1 VAITSR
7 SLTLIATEKLVDG
20 DFLARLTANSM
31 ESVMGA
37 VDEVVT
43 ENAALFGGTSDTVRT
58 IATYPSHL
66 IVVNEDGEFYRAKW
80 SRTDNGGVVLS
91 EIEEID
97 VPVYDARS
105 LGPQVRQESVAAAK
119 ALLNGDMDTA
129 DEKLRGLYRLV
140 KSGVRLTAEGVEDLY
155 HQQMAEDSDW
165 VLALRERAE
174 EIRTFLGTD
183 AIRIESMKPRFESL
197 LDGSVT
203 EQQAEPQRTVV
214 ADALGRLSS
223 DLVTMRTRIALAK
236 QVTEGHKLRGDEKAE
251 SGPTAADF
259 VDFVSSFSEDL
270 DAMIGVLGDA
280 QVVAEDGCIKCL
292 ARLHDGLSARMYE
305 WGLATA
311 FCEKLARRFALA

>member
-1 VAITSR
+1 M
-7 SLTLIATEKLVDG
+7 ATEKLVDG
-20 DFLARLTANSM
+20 EFLARLTADSM

-37 VDEVVT
+37 VDEAVL
-43 ENAALFGGTSDTVRT
+43 ENAALFGGTPDTVRT
-58 IATYPSHL
+58 IATYSDHL
-66 IVVNEDGEFYRAKW
+66 IAVNEEGDFYRARW
-80 SRTDNGGVVLS
+80 SKAAEGVVIS

-97 VPVYDARS
+97 VPVYDARA

-155 HQQMAEDSDW
+155 HQQMSEDSDW
-165 VLALRERAE
+165 VLALREQAE
-174 EIRTFLGTD
+174 QIRSFLGAD
-183 AIRIESMKPRFESL
+183 ALRVESMKPRFESL
-197 LDGSVT
+197 LDSIG
-203 EQQAEPQRTVV
+203 EHQAEPHRTAV
-214 ADALGRLSS
+214 ADALSKLSS

-236 QVTEGHKLRGDEKAE
+236 QVNESYRIRDDKE
-251 SGPTAADF
+251 SGPTASDF

-270 DAMIGVLGDA
+270 DAMLGILGDA

-292 ARLHDGLSARMYE
+292 ARLHDGLAVRMYE
-305 WGLATA
+305 WGLATT

>member
-1 VAITSR
+1 M
-7 SLTLIATEKLVDG
+7 ATEKLVDG
-20 DFLARLTANSM
+20 EFLARLTADSM

-37 VDEVVT
+37 VDDAVT

-58 IATYPSHL
+58 IATYSGHL
-66 IVVNEDGEFYRAKW
+66 ITVNEDGDFYRAKW
-80 SRTDNGGVVLS
+80 SRSDDGVVLS

-97 VPVYDARS
+97 VPVYDARA
-105 LGPQVRQESVAAAK
+105 LGPQVRQESVAAAS
-119 ALLNGDMDTA
+119 ALLNGDMETA

-183 AIRIESMKPRFESL
+183 ALRVESMKPKFEAM

-203 EQQAEPQRTVV
+203 EQQAEPQRATVS
-214 ADALGRLSS
+214 DALGRLSS
-223 DLVTMRTRIALAK
+223 DLVTMCTRIALAK
-236 QVTEGHKLRGDEKAE
+236 QVTENHRLRDEAG
-251 SGPTAADF
+251 SGPMASDF

-280 QVVAEDGCIKCL
+280 QVIAEDGCIKCL
-292 ARLHDGLSARMYE
+292 ARLHDGLAARMYE